1 MKKSI
6 LLIFLVSFNF
16 SFGQIMTLFEAETL
30 DKQNMSQIA
39 QDYFSALK
47 SVTGD
52 DNGITMHHKGW
63 GSKGVYILQWFDDMK
78 DMVETMESQ
87 ESKAPEVME
96 YLQSKPSDP
105 SILKQ
110 FNSITDPKQSSVWKY
125 VPELSTM
132 ENFSKLSKE
141 ERDQMTYRRFSFINV
156 GMNSADEFVMHT
168 KKGIELDKQRGV
180 SYHVAVFKNVFGG
193 KDLDYLTILIDKSRI
208 DYMNNFID
216 RMEKRRNASDW
227 KTNRN
232 RRDLSKFNIVKTEEV
247 IKWTDFKISSN

>member
-16 SFGQIMTLFEAETL
+16 SFGQIMTLFEAETA
-30 DKQNMSQIA
+30 DKQNMSQIG
-39 QDYFSALK
+39 QDWFSALK
-47 SVTGD
+47 SVTGN

-63 GSKGVYILQWFDDMK
+63 GSKGVYVVQWFDDMK

-87 ESKAPEVME
+87 ESKASEVME

-105 SILKQ
+105 SILKE
-110 FNSITDPKQSSVWKY
+110 FNSITDPKQSSVWEY

-141 ERDQMTYRRFSFINV
+141 ERDQMAYRRFSFINT
-156 GMNSADEFVMHT
+156 GMNSGDEFEMFR
-168 KKGIELDKQRGV
+168 KKNIKLDKQRGV
-180 SYHVAVFKNVFGG
+180 SFHVAVFKNIFGG
-193 KDLDYLTILIDKSRI
+193 KDVDYLTILIDKSRL

-227 KTNRN
+227 ETNRN
-232 RRDLSKFNIVKTEEV
+232 RWDLSKFNTVKTEEV
-247 IKWTDFKISSN
+247 LKYMDFKISSN

>member
-16 SFGQIMTLFEAETL
+16 SFGQIMTLFEAETV

-168 KKGIELDKQRGV
+168 KKGIELDKQREV

-193 KDLDYLTILIDKSRI
+193 KDSNYLSIIIDKNRLE
-208 DYMNNFID
+208 YMSNFTE
-216 RMEKRRNASDW
+216 RMRVRRESPDWGKNANPW
-227 KTNRN
+227 
-232 RRDLSKFNIVKTEEV
+232 DLTKYNV
-247 IKWTDFKISSN
+247 IKTDEIFKILKFSTSSK